1 MTILVTGG
9 TGTLGKLVVP
19 QLTTAG
25 YDVRV
30 LSRRGGVNADGVEHV
45 QGDLLAADGLDLTGI
60 DTVVHL
66 AGGAKGDA
74 LAAKNLARAAA
85 AAGVRHLVHI
95 SVIGADKMPIGY
107 FREKL
112 GAEQAVR
119 ESGVPWTILRAAQ
132 FNSLTY
138 ALAQKLGGMPVVP
151 APGGL
156 RFQPV
161 DERDVAD
168 RIAELALG
176 EPAGAV
182 PDLAGPTVYTLRELV
197 DSYLQTQGK
206 RRPHL
211 PIRLPGKVGRAYR
224 GAENL
229 ALVGATIGKHTW
241 DDYLA
246 EKAGSRVRT

>member
-19 QLTTAG
+19 QLTAAG

-45 QGDLLAADGLDLTGI
+45 QGDLLKADGLDLTGI

-74 LAAKNLARAAA
+74 LAATNLAKAAA

-112 GAEQAVR
+112 GAEQAIR

-132 FNSLTY
+132 FNSLAYT
-138 ALAQKLGGMPVVP
+138 LAQKMAGMPIVP

-168 RIAELALG
+168 RIAELTLG

-206 RRPHL
+206 RRLHL

-229 ALVGATIGKHTW
+229 TLVGATIGKHTW
-241 DDYLA
+241 DDYLTD
-246 EKAGSRVRT
+246 KAAVRTR

>member
-1 MTILVTGG
+1 MATILVTGG

-19 QLTTAG
+19 QLVAAG
-25 YDVRV
+25 YGVRV
-30 LSRRGGVNADGVEHV
+30 LSRRGGVDGAGVEHV
-45 QGDLLAADGLDLTGI
+45 QGDLLKGELQGLDGVDI
-60 DTVVHL
+60 VVHL

-74 LAAKNLARAAA
+74 LAATQLAKAAA

-112 GAEQAVR
+112 GAEKAIR

-138 ALAQKLGGMPVVP
+138 AVTKKMAALPIVP
-151 APGGL
+151 IPGGL

-161 DERDVAD
+161 DEQDVAD
-168 RIAELALG
+168 RIVELALA

-197 DSYLQTQGK
+197 DSLQGK
-206 RRPHL
+206 RRPKL
-211 PIRLPGKVGRAYR
+211 PIRMPGKVGRAYR
-224 GAENL
+224 NADNL
-229 ALVGATIGKHTW
+229 TLTGATIGKHTW
-241 DDYLA
+241 EDYLVLRTA
-246 EKAGSRVRT
+246 PTISR

>member
-9 TGTLGKLVVP
+9 TGTLGRLVVP
-19 QLTTAG
+19 QLTGAG

-45 QGDLLAADGLDLTGI
+45 RGDLLVDGGLDLTGI

-74 LAAKNLARAAA
+74 LAAGKLARAAA

-95 SVIGADKMPIGY
+95 SVIGADTMPIGY

-119 ESGVPWTILRAAQ
+119 ASGVPWTILRAAQ

-138 ALAQKLGGMPVVP
+138 AVAQKMGGLPVVP
-151 APGGL
+151 VPGGL

-168 RIAELALG
+168 RIAELAMG

-182 PDLAGPTVYTLRELV
+182 PDLAGPTVYDMGELV
-197 DSYLQTQGK
+197 DGYLQSHGK
-206 RRPHL
+206 RRLHL
-211 PIRLPGKVGRAYR
+211 PIRMPGKVGRAYR
-224 GAENL
+224 AAENL
-229 ALVGATIGKHTW
+229 SLVGATTGTRTW
-241 DDYLA
+241 ADYLA
-246 EKAGSRVRT
+246 EKS

>member
-19 QLTTAG
+19 QLTGAG

-45 QGDLLAADGLDLTGI
+45 QGDLLAADGLNLDGI

-74 LAAKNLARAAA
+74 LAATNLVRAAA
-85 AAGVRHLVHI
+85 KAGVRHLVHI
-95 SVIGADKMPIGY
+95 SVIGVDKMPIGY
-107 FREKL
+107 FREKA
-112 GAEQAVR
+112 GAEEAVR
-119 ESGVPWTILRAAQ
+119 NSGVPWTILRAAQ
-132 FNSLTY
+132 FNSLTCT
-138 ALAQKLGGMPVVP
+138 LAQKMGGLPVVP
-151 APGGL
+151 VPGGL

-161 DERDVAD
+161 DERDVAN

-197 DSYLQTQGK
+197 DSYLQSQGK

-229 ALVGATIGKHTW
+229 TLSGATIGKRTW
-241 DDYLA
+241 EDYVTEQTEA
-246 EKAGSRVRT
+246 HC

>member
-1 MTILVTGG
+1 MMTILVTGG

-19 QLTTAG
+19 QLTGAG
-25 YDVRV
+25 YAVRV

-45 QGDLLAADGLDLTGI
+45 QGDLLSKDGLDLTGI

-74 LAAKNLARAAA
+74 QAAAHLAEAAA

-95 SVIGADKMPIGY
+95 SVIGADTMPIGY

-112 GAEQAVR
+112 GAEQAIR
-119 ESGVPWTILRAAQ
+119 DSGVPWTILRAAQ
-132 FNSLTY
+132 FNSLTFTV
-138 ALAQKLGGMPVVP
+138 AQKMAGLPVVP
-151 APGGL
+151 VPGGL

-197 DSYLQTQGK
+197 DSYLQSQGK

-211 PIRLPGKVGRAYR
+211 PIRMPGKVGRAYR
-224 GAENL
+224 TAQNL
-229 ALVGATIGKHTW
+229 TLTGATTGKHTW
-241 DDYLA
+241 EDYLGA
-246 EKAGSRVRT
+246 HC

>member
-19 QLTTAG
+19 QLTGAG
-25 YDVRV
+25 YTVRV

-45 QGDLLAADGLDLTGI
+45 QGDLLSEDGLDLTGI

-74 LAAKNLARAAA
+74 QAAAHLAKAAA

-95 SVIGADKMPIGY
+95 SVIGADTMPIGY

-112 GAEQAVR
+112 GAEQAIR
-119 ESGVPWTILRAAQ
+119 DSGVPWTILRAAQ

-138 ALAQKLGGMPVVP
+138 TVAQKMAGLPVVP
-151 APGGL
+151 VPGGL

-182 PDLAGPTVYTLRELV
+182 PDLTGPTVYTLRELV
-197 DSYLQTQGK
+197 DSYLQSQGK

-211 PIRLPGKVGRAYR
+211 PIRMPGKVGRAYR
-224 GAENL
+224 TAQNL
-229 ALVGATIGKHTW
+229 TLTGATTGKHTW
-241 DDYLA
+241 EDYLGA
-246 EKAGSRVRT
+246 HC

>member
-9 TGTLGKLVVP
+9 TGTLGRLVVP
-19 QLTTAG
+19 QLTAAG

-45 QGDLLAADGLDLTGI
+45 RGDLLVDGGLDVSGI

-74 LAAKNLARAAA
+74 LAAGNLARAAA

-95 SVIGADKMPIGY
+95 SVIGADTMPIGY

-119 ESGVPWTILRAAQ
+119 ASGVPWTILRAAQ

-138 ALAQKLGGMPVVP
+138 AVAQKMGGLPVVP
-151 APGGL
+151 VPGGL

-168 RIAELALG
+168 RIAELAMG

-182 PDLAGPTVYTLRELV
+182 PDLAGPTVYGMGELV
-197 DSYLQTQGK
+197 DGYLQSHGK
-206 RRPHL
+206 RRLHL
-211 PIRLPGKVGRAYR
+211 PIRMPGKVGRAYR
-224 GAENL
+224 AAENL
-229 ALVGATIGKHTW
+229 SLVGATTGTRTW
-241 DDYLA
+241 ADYLA
-246 EKAGSRVRT
+246 EKS

>member
-1 MTILVTGG
+1 MTTTILVTGG
-9 TGTLGKLVVP
+9 TGTLGRLVLP
-19 QLTTAG
+19 QLKAAG
-25 YDVRV
+25 YAVRV
-30 LSRRGGVNADGVEHV
+30 LSRRGGVNSDGVEHV
-45 QGDLLAADGLDLTGI
+45 QGDLVKGEGIALDGVDI
-60 DTVVHL
+60 VVHL

-74 LAAKNLARAAA
+74 VAAGNLARAAA

-112 GAEQAVR
+112 GAEKAIR

-138 ALAQKLGGMPVVP
+138 AVARMGGLPVVP
-151 APGGL
+151 VPGGL

-168 RIAELALG
+168 RMVELALG

-182 PDLAGPTVYTLRELV
+182 PDLAGPTVYGMRELV
-197 DSYLQTQGK
+197 DSYLQAQGK
-206 RRPHL
+206 RRPKL
-211 PIRLPGKVGRAYR
+211 PIRMPGKVGRAYR
-224 GAENL
+224 NADNL
-229 ALVGATIGKHTW
+229 TLTGATIGKRTW
-241 DDYLA
+241 EQYVA
-246 EKAGSRVRT
+246 EQPAR

>member
-19 QLTTAG
+19 RLTAAG

-45 QGDLLAADGLDLTGI
+45 QGDLLKADGLDLTGI
-60 DTVVHL
+60 DTILHL

-74 LAAKNLARAAA
+74 LAATNLAHAAA
-85 AAGVRHLVHI
+85 AAAVRHIVHI
-95 SVIGADKMPIGY
+95 SVIGADTMPIGY

-112 GAEQAVR
+112 GAEQAIR
-119 ESGVPWTILRAAQ
+119 ASGVPWTILRAAQ

-138 ALAQKLGGMPVVP
+138 TVAQKMAGLPIVP
-151 APGGL
+151 TPGGL

-161 DERDVAD
+161 DERDVAA
-168 RIAELALG
+168 RITELALG

-197 DSYLQTQGK
+197 DTYLELEGK

-224 GAENL
+224 TAQNL
-229 ALVGATIGKHTW
+229 TLTNATTANRTW
-241 DDYLA
+241 SNYLT
-246 EKAGSRVRT
+246 EKANA

>member
-1 MTILVTGG
+1 MTETILVTGG
-9 TGTLGKLVVP
+9 TGTLGKLVLP
-19 QLTTAG
+19 QLKAAG

-30 LSRRGGVNADGVEHV
+30 LSRRGGVNSDGIEHL
-45 QGDLLAADGLDLTGI
+45 QGDLVKGEGLVLDGVDI
-60 DTVVHL
+60 VMHL

-74 LAAKNLARAAA
+74 VAAGNLARAAS

-119 ESGVPWTILRAAQ
+119 QSGVPWTILRAAQ

-138 ALAQKLGGMPVVP
+138 TVVKKMAGLP
-151 APGGL
+151 IVPLPGGL

-168 RIAELALG
+168 RMVELALG
-176 EPAGAV
+176 DPAGVV
-182 PDLAGPTVYTLRELV
+182 PDLAGPTVYGLRELV
-197 DSYLQTQGK
+197 DSYLHAQGK
-206 RRPHL
+206 RRPKL
-211 PIRLPGKVGRAYR
+211 PIRMPGKVGRAYR
-224 GAENL
+224 SAENL
-229 ALVGATIGKHTW
+229 TLTGATIGKRTW
-241 DDYLA
+241 EQYVA
-246 EKAGSRVRT
+246 EQS

>member
-9 TGTLGKLVVP
+9 TGTLGKLVLP
-19 QLTTAG
+19 QLKAAG

-30 LSRRGGVNADGVEHV
+30 LSRRGGVSGDGVEHV
-45 QGDLLAADGLDLTGI
+45 QGDLLKGEGIALDGVDI
-60 DTVVHL
+60 VVHL

-74 LAAKNLARAAA
+74 LAAENLARAAA
-85 AAGVRHLVHI
+85 AAGVGHLVHI

-107 FREKL
+107 FREKS
-112 GAEQAVR
+112 GAEKAVR

-138 ALAQKLGGMPVVP
+138 AVAQKMGGLPIVP

-168 RIAELALG
+168 RIVELALG

-182 PDLAGPTVYTLRELV
+182 PDLAGPTVYDLRELV
-197 DSYLQTQGK
+197 DGYLHAQGK
-206 RRPHL
+206 RRPKL

-224 GAENL
+224 NADNL
-229 ALVGATIGKHTW
+229 TLTGATIGKHTW
-241 DDYLA
+241 EDYLVLRA
-246 EKAGSRVRT
+246 AGDPKP

>member
-9 TGTLGKLVVP
+9 TGTLGRLVVP
-19 QLTTAG
+19 QLTGAG

-45 QGDLLAADGLDLTGI
+45 QGDLLTADGLDLAGI

-74 LAAKNLARAAA
+74 LAARNLTRAAA

-95 SVIGADKMPIGY
+95 SVIGADTMPIGY

-119 ESGVPWTILRAAQ
+119 ASGVPWTILRAAQ

-138 ALAQKLGGMPVVP
+138 AFTQKMGRLPVVP
-151 APGGL
+151 VPGGL

-197 DSYLQTQGK
+197 DSYLQSQGK

-211 PIRLPGKVGRAYR
+211 PIRMPGKVGRAYR
-224 GAENL
+224 AAENL
-229 ALVGATIGKHTW
+229 TLTGTTTGKRTW
-241 DDYLA
+241 EDYLTENA
-246 EKAGSRVRT
+246 PR

>member
-1 MTILVTGG
+1 MATILVTGG

-19 QLTTAG
+19 QLVAAG
-25 YDVRV
+25 YGVRV
-30 LSRRGGVNADGVEHV
+30 LSRRGGVDADGIEHV
-45 QGDLLAADGLDLTGI
+45 QGDLLKGVTIDGVDI
-60 DTVVHL
+60 VVHL

-74 LAAKNLARAAA
+74 VAASNLTRAAA

-112 GAEQAVR
+112 GAEKAIR

-138 ALAQKLGGMPVVP
+138 LVTKKLAALPIIP
-151 APGGL
+151 IPGGL

-161 DERDVAD
+161 DEQDVAD
-168 RIAELALG
+168 RIVELALA

-182 PDLAGPTVYTLRELV
+182 PDLAGPTVYGLRELV
-197 DSYLQTQGK
+197 DTYLNAQGK
-206 RRPHL
+206 RRPKL
-211 PIRLPGKVGRAYR
+211 SIRMPGKIGRAYR
-224 GAENL
+224 NADNL
-229 ALVGATIGKHTW
+229 TLTGATTGKRTW
-241 DDYLA
+241 ESYLA
-246 EKAGSRVRT
+246 EQQAR

>member
-19 QLTTAG
+19 QLTGAG

-45 QGDLLAADGLDLTGI
+45 QGDLLAADGLNLDGI

-74 LAAKNLARAAA
+74 LAATNLVRAAA
-85 AAGVRHLVHI
+85 KAGVRHLVHI

-107 FREKL
+107 FREKA
-112 GAEQAVR
+112 GAEEAVR
-119 ESGVPWTILRAAQ
+119 NSGVPWTILRAAQ

-138 ALAQKLGGMPVVP
+138 TLAQKMGGLPVVP
-151 APGGL
+151 VPGGL

-161 DERDVAD
+161 DERDVAN

-197 DSYLQTQGK
+197 DSYLQSQGK

-229 ALVGATIGKHTW
+229 TLSGATIGKRTW
-241 DDYLA
+241 EDYVTEQTEA
-246 EKAGSRVRT
+246 HC